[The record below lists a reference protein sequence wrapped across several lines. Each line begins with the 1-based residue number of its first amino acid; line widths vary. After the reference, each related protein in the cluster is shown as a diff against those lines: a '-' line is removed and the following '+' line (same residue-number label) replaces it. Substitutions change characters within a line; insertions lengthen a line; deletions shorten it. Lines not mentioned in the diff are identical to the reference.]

1 MTSLSGIVDNWWLV
15 AEESLVIKACVVQGS
30 YIFFCRN
37 SFRSWIHLN
46 SSSLDR
52 FIVHLKY
59 SSFFTCWCVSFCTCF
74 ILLMQLQ
81 KVESLSSRQYTVA
94 VRIYPDQSHP
104 NESFL
109 DQHVARTC
117 GTISDDSKSSDTEFL
132 KWNEIFFFKVDS
144 LVGTYLFIFN

>member
-1 MTSLSGIVDNWWLV
+1 MPSGDSKTLKVPVSKNMLDSHMKGSLLEKLKTMV
-15 AEESLVIKACVVQGS
+15 AIIIADAE
-30 YIFFCRN
+30 
-37 SFRSWIHLN
+37 
-46 SSSLDR
+46 
-52 FIVHLKY
+52 
-59 SSFFTCWCVSFCTCF
+59 
-74 ILLMQLQ
+74 LQ